1 MIEQKRTI
9 PLGELLDEIEWEI
22 EEDEE
27 TEERSKNQPAQIR
40 PIWFAYTDGSYNK
53 AEEKYGYGVI
63 VVENGEVIR
72 KEHGCGYPSSSENGW
87 NINGELAAAEH
98 AVQMAIENNCKELMI
113 FHDYEGVGK
122 WADHQWN
129 TSKNYVREYIRFI
142 EDARNT
148 LKISFVHVKGHSG
161 NKYNEMADTQA
172 GIGAG
177 LIQEETAEN
186 TKTSSYKNI
195 TLPEGLTDEGKA
207 SITTF
212 MNISGKRSFRD
223 FVNLK
228 TGGKDAFSTLTESE
242 LLDKLGLD
250 FELTVLEHLNNIVTN
265 NVVSALRWGMRGLH
279 PEDAAEKVNVQEKVW
294 ENIEKNA

>member
-1 MIEQKRTI
+1 MTVQRQNV
-9 PLGELLDEIEWEI
+9 PLGELLDEIEWEV

-27 TEERSKNQPAQIR
+27 VEKKQPAQIR
-40 PIWFAYTDGSYNK
+40 PIWFAYTDGSYNRT
-53 AEEKYGYGVI
+53 EEKYGYGVI

-72 KEHGCGYPSSSENGW
+72 KEHGGGYPSPDENGW

-98 AVQMAIENNCKELMI
+98 AVQMAMDNNCKELMI

-142 EDARNT
+142 ENARNV
-148 LKISFVHVKGHSG
+148 LKISFIHVKGHSG
-161 NKYNEMADTQA
+161 DKYNEMADTQA

-177 LIQEETAEN
+177 LIQEETAET
-186 TKTSSYKNI
+186 TKASSYSNVV
-195 TLPEGLTDEGKA
+195 LPEGLTEEGIK
-207 SITTF
+207 SITAF
-212 MNISGKRSFRD
+212 MQIQGKRSFRD
-223 FVNLK
+223 YVNLK
-228 TGGKDAFSTLTESE
+228 TGGKDSFSTMTESE
-242 LLDKLGLD
+242 MLEKLGLD

-265 NVVSALRWGMRGLH
+265 NIVSALRWGMRGLH

-294 ENIEKNA
+294 ENIAKNA